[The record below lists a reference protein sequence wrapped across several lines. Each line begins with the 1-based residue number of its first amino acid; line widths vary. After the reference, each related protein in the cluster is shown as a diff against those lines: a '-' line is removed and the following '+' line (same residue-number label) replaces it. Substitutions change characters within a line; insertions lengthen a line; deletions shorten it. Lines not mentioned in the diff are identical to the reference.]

1 MLNVIFILKV
11 KYIYLDEVSALMH
24 ALGKWIASDPVFDIL
39 GTLIFGTGILILIFA
54 GLVLYAS
61 GL

>member
-1 MLNVIFILKV
+1 
-11 KYIYLDEVSALMH
+11 MH

-39 GTLIFGTGILILIFA
+39 GTLIFGTGILVLIFA
-54 GLVLYAS
+54 GLALYAS

>member
-1 MLNVIFILKV
+1 MLNVIFILRV
-11 KYIYLDEVSALMH
+11 KYIYLDEVSVLMH

-39 GTLIFGTGILILIFA
+39 GTLIFGTGILVLIFA
-54 GLVLYAS
+54 GLALYAS

>member
-1 MLNVIFILKV
+1 MLDVIFILQV
-11 KYIYLDEVSALMH
+11 KYIYLDEVCAFMH
-24 ALGKWIASDPVFDIL
+24 ALGKWITSDPVFDIL
-39 GTLIFGTGILILIFA
+39 GTLIFGTGILVFIFA